1 MGEEMKQ
8 EQAKEE
14 VKPEEKK
21 EEQKT
26 EEKKEEKVE
35 EEEKKEEPKP
45 PSPFV
50 LYVDLH
56 CVGCAKKIERS
67 ISKIRGV
74 EGVMIDMVQNQV
86 TIKGV
91 IEPQAVCDRI
101 SKKTK
106 RVAKV
111 LSPLPAAEGEP
122 IPEVVASQV
131 SGLTTVELNVN
142 MHCEACA
149 EQLKKKILRMR
160 GVRSAE
166 TEASTGKVTVTGTM
180 DANKLVD
187 YVYRRTKKQAKIVP
201 QPEPEKPAEET
212 KSDDTKPAEE
222 PKPEDKKDDEAE
234 KKDGGD
240 GTEKP
245 PEEETKEGCE
255 GGEEE
260 DKKEG
265 EEMIVPIGDNDD
277 QQTIN
282 KMMYYYQYQ
291 PLYVIERIPPPQLFS
306 DENPNACCIT

>member
-1 MGEEMKQ
+1 MGEELKQ
-8 EQAKEE
+8 EPPKEE
-14 VKPEEKK
+14 VKTEEKK
-21 EEQKT
+21 EEQT
-26 EEKKEEKVE
+26 VEKKEEKVE

-56 CVGCAKKIERS
+56 CVGCAKKMERS

-74 EGVMIDMVQNQV
+74 EGVVIDMGKNQV

-160 GVRSAE
+160 GVRTAE

-201 QPEPEKPAEET
+201 QPEPEPEKPAEEP
-212 KSDDTKPAEE
+212 KADESKPAEE
-222 PKPEDKKDDEAE
+222 PKPEDKKDESGATP
-234 KKDGGD
+234 KGGD
-240 GTEKP
+240 GEKP
-245 PEEETKEGCE
+245 PEEEKKE
-255 GGEEE
+255 GGEGGG
-260 DKKEG
+260 G
-265 EEMIVPIGDNDD
+265 EEPIIVPIIDHDD
-277 QQTIN
+277 EHTIN
-282 KMMYYYQYQ
+282 KMMYYHPYQ

>member
-1 MGEEMKQ
+1 MGEQIM

-14 VKPEEKK
+14 VKVEEKK
-21 EEQKT
+21 EEQT

-35 EEEKKEEPKP
+35 EEKKEEPKP
-45 PSPFV
+45 PPPFI

-67 ISKIRGV
+67 ISRIRGV
-74 EGVMIDMVQNQV
+74 EGVVIDMAQNQV

-91 IEPQAVCDRI
+91 VEPQAVCDSI
-101 SKKTK
+101 TKKTK

-131 SGLTTVELNVN
+131 SGSTTVELNVN

-149 EQLKKKILRMR
+149 EQLKKKILRMK

-180 DANKLVD
+180 DADKLVE

-201 QPEPEKPAEET
+201 QPEPENPPKEPKP
-212 KSDDTKPAEE
+212 DE
-222 PKPEDKKDDEAE
+222 PKPEDPKPAEEAKPEE
-234 KKDGGD
+234 KKEGGD
-240 GTEKP
+240 GEKP
-245 PEEETKEGCE
+245 PEEE
-255 GGEEE
+255 
-260 DKKEG
+260 KKEG
-265 EEMIVPIGDNDD
+265 EEEEEQKGEEIIPIGDIHD
-277 QQTIN
+277 QHTIN
-282 KMMYYYQYQ
+282 KMMHYYPYQ